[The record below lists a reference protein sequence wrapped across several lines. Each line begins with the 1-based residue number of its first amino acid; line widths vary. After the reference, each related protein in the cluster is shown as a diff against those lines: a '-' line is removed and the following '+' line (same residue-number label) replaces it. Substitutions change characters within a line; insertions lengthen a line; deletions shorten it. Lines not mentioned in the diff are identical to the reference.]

1 MHRPVAFIGASG
13 SGKTSLLVELIRHYL
28 RKGISTAAIK
38 HGHHQPGPGPSDTGR
53 FLEAG
58 AVQAIYAAGD
68 RFWIFRSNAEPEEGR
83 YVSPDEL
90 PGLLSA
96 DRILIEGFKHFT
108 SWPRILVER
117 RGVSPI
123 PVPAE
128 ELAGIVT
135 DEPRNS
141 HRVSFAP
148 NAIESIASFVD
159 RISSR

>member
-1 MHRPVAFIGASG
+1 MHRRVAFIGASG
-13 SGKTSLLVELIRHYL
+13 SGKTSLLVELIQHYL

-38 HGHHQPGPGPSDTGR
+38 HGHHEPRAGSSDTER

-58 AVQAIYAAGD
+58 AVRAVYASGD
-68 RFWIFRSNAEPEEGR
+68 RFWIFRPDAGPEEGR
-83 YVSPDEL
+83 FVSPDEL

-117 RGVSPI
+117 MGVSPI
-123 PVPAE
+123 PVLTE

-135 DEPRNS
+135 DEPGRS
-141 HRVSFAP
+141 QLISFAP
-148 NAIESIASFVD
+148 NAIESIANFVD